1 MKKIIAKRVSMLE
14 LFYDL
19 IFVYAISRMTMM
31 IHHLHSGALSPVIYG
46 EFIIVVIMVLQ
57 LWLYQTVYINR
68 FGTSRAID
76 TIGLL
81 VSMFVAIYLAN
92 NINTEWRTT
101 FHSYNLAMLLTIIN
115 LLFQYCYGS
124 GTQLRRDRDVQGF
137 VIVLG
142 IELIFF
148 ITGLLLGYHYG
159 IYLCVVG
166 GLIGFLAP
174 LEMYKMYQPSQ
185 VNFPHLVERLSLI
198 IIITFGETLVNITQY
213 FNGAIYSPL
222 PIIIFAGV
230 AALFGVYTLLVER
243 FLNHHQHTRG
253 FVAMYTHIIMIISL
267 LSITA
272 GIIYLKNDQ
281 ASRTFISLF
290 IASSLVV
297 FYLCLWIYSC
307 YNQRHLQFSNY
318 DFVVMIGVLCL
329 GVIGIFLQKNSNL
342 GLMTAFASANIIE
355 FGLMEWRLHHPLKQ
369 H

>member
-1 MKKIIAKRVSMLE
+1 
-14 LFYDL
+14 
-19 IFVYAISRMTMM
+19 
-31 IHHLHSGALSPVIYG
+31 
-46 EFIIVVIMVLQ
+46 
-57 LWLYQTVYINR
+57 
-68 FGTSRAID
+68 
-76 TIGLL
+76 
-81 VSMFVAIYLAN
+81 
-92 NINTEWRTT
+92 
-101 FHSYNLAMLLTIIN
+101 MLLTIIN

-148 ITGLLLGYHYG
+148 ITGLLIGYHYG
-159 IYLCVVG
+159 IYLCVIG

-174 LEMYKMYQPSQ
+174 LAMYKMYQPSQ

-243 FLNHHQHTRG
+243 FLNHHQHIRG

-290 IASSLVV
+290 IAGSLIV
-297 FYLCLWIYSC
+297 FYLCLCIYSC

-318 DFVVMIGVLCL
+318 DFAVMIGVLCL

-355 FGLMEWRLHHPLKQ
+355 FGLMEWRLHHLLK
-369 H
+369 